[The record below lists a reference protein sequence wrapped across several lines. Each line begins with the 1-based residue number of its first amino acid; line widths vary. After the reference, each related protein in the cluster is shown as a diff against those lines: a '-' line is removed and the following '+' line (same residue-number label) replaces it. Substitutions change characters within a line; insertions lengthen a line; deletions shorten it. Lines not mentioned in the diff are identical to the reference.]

1 MSRFVRSV
9 VGFTLVG
16 ILAAGNIAS
25 AQPPRE
31 RVVPPRELPAQP
43 VPGTVPSQTSVHEGA
58 RPVEAL
64 RSKSI
69 LGARVSIQGG
79 VAVGTVEDIV
89 FTESGC
95 IDYLVVA
102 EEGRYVMVP
111 WEAARFNFPQR
122 TATIEITQ
130 ERFREV
136 PTFTSE
142 RWPNVYEPA
151 YRERIYGYY
160 GLKPGQERRMERR
173 DGRR

>member
-1 MSRFVRSV
+1 MSRFVPSV
-9 VGFTLVG
+9 VGYTLVG

-43 VPGTVPSQTSVHEGA
+43 PQGAVSGQIPVREGSA
-58 RPVEAL
+58 RPVEVL

-89 FTESGC
+89 FTEGGC

-122 TATIEITQ
+122 MATLEITQ

-160 GLKPGQERRMERR
+160 GLKASPERRMERR
-173 DGRR
+173 DRR